1 VAENIRNQDT
11 IEVMSP
17 LQRSRRRWRRVGTG
31 VVVLAGVLSAVALAG
46 VIALGVS
53 PDLRQQVSQARPG
66 SRRLTV
72 TSDPPG
78 AEVFV
83 DEVGVGATPAETRV
97 QPGTHTVR
105 VVQEGYRAWR
115 EPVTVLLDRTL
126 EVELEPAALATLIVE
141 SQPNG
146 AEVRLDGQHRGT
158 TPVTLDHVGA
168 GTHALEL
175 TKPRHLPFRQEITLK
190 EGETRR
196 IEVELKSDLE
206 RYYREAIEKNPKTLR
221 NYTELLHLYVMNEE
235 AEKAQ
240 AAVDEA
246 LAILE
251 EAEASPTERRQFFD
265 ELSRVLNGDAGAISE
280 ECQSRILT
288 AMLGLLEKTILAG
301 PTEYS
306 QYQPIVAEL
315 GKHDQFSEIKALC
328 KKLAEN
334 PKVGIYPYLYIG
346 RMFLSW
352 GETSCA
358 VTLLQRA
365 AKKSPGSSYVRR
377 YLASAYRQAG
387 RLEEA
392 LAEYESLEKL
402 VANSKAYYQ
411 GLVQVGKAKV
421 LVAQEKTE
429 EALACYKKAVALSGV
444 PSTYQE
450 QWQLAYAQLLA
461 KAGRVDEAI
470 EQYQTLEDTTKRS
483 RTKRLARAA
492 RKALLAARAKQ
503 GKKK

>member
-1 VAENIRNQDT
+1 
-11 IEVMSP
+11 
-17 LQRSRRRWRRVGTG
+17 
-31 VVVLAGVLSAVALAG
+31 
-46 VIALGVS
+46 
-53 PDLRQQVSQARPG
+53 
-66 SRRLTV
+66 
-72 TSDPPG
+72 
-78 AEVFV
+78 
-83 DEVGVGATPAETRV
+83 
-97 QPGTHTVR
+97 
-105 VVQEGYRAWR
+105 
-115 EPVTVLLDRTL
+115 
-126 EVELEPAALATLIVE
+126 
-141 SQPNG
+141 
-146 AEVRLDGQHRGT
+146 
-158 TPVTLDHVGA
+158 
-168 GTHALEL
+168 
-175 TKPRHLPFRQEITLK
+175 
-190 EGETRR
+190 
-196 IEVELKSDLE
+196 
-206 RYYREAIEKNPKTLR
+206 
-221 NYTELLHLYVMNEE
+221 
-235 AEKAQ
+235 
-240 AAVDEA
+240 
-246 LAILE
+246 
-251 EAEASPTERRQFFD
+251 
-265 ELSRVLNGDAGAISE
+265 
-280 ECQSRILT
+280 
-288 AMLGLLEKTILAG
+288 
-301 PTEYS
+301 
-306 QYQPIVAEL
+306 
-315 GKHDQFSEIKALC
+315 
-328 KKLAEN
+328 
-334 PKVGIYPYLYIG
+334 
-346 RMFLSW
+346 MFLSW